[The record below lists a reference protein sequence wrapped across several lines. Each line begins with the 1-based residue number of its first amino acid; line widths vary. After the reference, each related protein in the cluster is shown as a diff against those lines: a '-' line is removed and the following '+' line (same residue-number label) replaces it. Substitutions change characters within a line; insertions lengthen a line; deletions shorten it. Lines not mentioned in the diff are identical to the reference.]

1 MPPCDIAPLPLSIWA
16 IRLQKAT
23 DLDHK
28 MVYLLLGY
36 LQVPQLLYNILPC
49 NHHSLDFL
57 GQESHLAWVYTLDSS
72 HLGEA
77 SFSHFGEGQRT
88 SCSGQKPHP

>member
-1 MPPCDIAPLPLSIWA
+1 
-16 IRLQKAT
+16 
-23 DLDHK
+23 
-28 MVYLLLGY
+28 MVCLLLDY

-49 NHHSLDFL
+49 NLHSLDFL
-57 GQESHLAWVYTLDSS
+57 DQESHLEWVYTLDSS

-77 SFSHFGEGQRT
+77 SFSHCGEGQRT